1 MAEILEIYRSLFKI
15 LLSYWWIITPV
26 ALFFILK
33 SLYTSYLFS
42 EFIKSLK
49 WMILE
54 IKFPQEAVKS
64 PKAMEQFFHGLHAT
78 QKTLKFKDKY
88 IKGEMFSPYF
98 SVELTGDSGEIHM
111 YIRTLD
117 KYRNLVE
124 SLVYSQYPEA
134 EIFEADDY
142 VLKMPAEIPS
152 KDYDIWG
159 TELLLTQ
166 PDAYPIRTYPV
177 FFEEREIEERNDPI
191 AGLFEFLSSLSQDEH
206 VWMQIL
212 VNPTDDTW
220 KKDGEKLVSKI
231 MGREVKE
238 DKKTGSLIIAETQNW
253 ASEFTKGVIDFI
265 MGQTGEIKE
274 EEKKVND
281 TMAYLSPGEKD
292 VVLSVEKNI
301 AKLGFKTIVRYMY
314 WGHKDVFS
322 KDKTASLGGFF
333 KQFNTQNLNGFK
345 PNKMITPGYGK
356 VFKKRR
362 EPGQKRFFISWYK
375 RRFFPFKKF
384 EKRGFIFNTEELAT
398 IFHIPIKIVKG
409 ERIPRIEAKK
419 GGPPASLPTV

>member
-1 MAEILEIYRSLFKI
+1 MTEILEIYSSVFKI

-26 ALFFILK
+26 TLFFILK
-33 SLYTSYLFS
+33 FLYTSYLFS
-42 EFIKSLK
+42 EFIKNLK
-49 WMILE
+49 WTILE
-54 IKFPQEAVKS
+54 VKFPQEAVKS
-64 PKAMEQFFHGLHAT
+64 PKAMEQFFGGLHAT
-78 QKTLKFKDKY
+78 QRKLKFKDKY
-88 IKGEMFSPYF
+88 IKGEMFTPYY
-98 SVELTGDSGEIHM
+98 SVELTSDSGEIHI

-124 SLVYSQYPEA
+124 SLIYSQYSDA

-142 VLKMPAEIPS
+142 VSKMPEIPS
-152 KDYDIWG
+152 KEYDMWG

-166 PDAYPIRTYPV
+166 PDAYPIRTYPI
-177 FFEEREIEERNDPI
+177 FFEEKMIEERNDPI
-191 AGLFEFLSSLSQDEH
+191 AGLFEFLSSLNQDEH

-212 VNPTDDTW
+212 INPTDDTW

-238 DKKTGSLIIAETQNW
+238 NKGGSLIITETLNW
-253 ASEFTKGVIDFI
+253 VSQFTKEVIDFI
-265 MGQTGEIKE
+265 MGQTGEPKE
-274 EEKKVND
+274 EERKVSD
-281 TMAYLSPGEKD
+281 TMVSLSPGEKD
-292 VVLSVEKNI
+292 VVLSIEKNI
-301 AKLGFKTIVRYMY
+301 AKLGFKTIIRYMY

-345 PNKMITPGYGK
+345 PNKMVTPGHGK
-356 VFKKRR
+356 IFKKKRA
-362 EPGQKRFFISWYK
+362 PGQKRFFISWYK
-375 RRFFPFKKF
+375 RRLFPFKKF
-384 EKRGFIFNTEELAT
+384 EKRGFVFNTEELAT
-398 IFHIPIKIVKG
+398 IFHIPIKMVKG